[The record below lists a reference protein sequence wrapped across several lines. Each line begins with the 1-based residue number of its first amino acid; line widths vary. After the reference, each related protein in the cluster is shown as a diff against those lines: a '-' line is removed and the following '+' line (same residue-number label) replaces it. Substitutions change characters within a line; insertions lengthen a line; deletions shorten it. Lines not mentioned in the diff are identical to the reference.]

1 MNKELAEALEKLKA
15 LGGEDIMAIA
25 CWLRGEGRK
34 ALRERGATDKE
45 IGVWRQALLPLVLPQ
60 LKI

>member
-1 MNKELAEALEKLKA
+1 MSKELAEALEKLRA

-25 CWLRGEGRK
+25 CWLRGKGRK

-45 IGVWRQALLPLVLPQ
+45 IGAMRLDIDQMGDAPLG
-60 LKI
+60 

>member
-1 MNKELAEALEKLKA
+1 MSKELAEALEKLRA

-25 CWLRGEGRK
+25 NWLRGQGRK

-45 IGVWRQALLPLVLPQ
+45 IGPMRMDIDQMGDAPLG
-60 LKI
+60 